1 MLFTSPA
8 GAAIAEKNWH
18 WGWTAGAGVEVKIS
32 PDWSAK
38 MEYLYVGLQDKSYF
52 NPAPVAGFPSNQQV
66 RFDDHV
72 VRVGVNYKL
81 PWNVL
86 DSFFKR

>member
-1 MLFTSPA
+1 
-8 GAAIAEKNWH
+8 
-18 WGWTAGAGVEVKIS
+18 
-32 PDWSAK
+32 
-38 MEYLYVGLQDKSYF
+38 MEYLYVGLQDKPYF
-52 NPAPVAGFPSNQQV
+52 NPAPNASFAGDQRV
-66 RFDDHV
+66 RLDDHV